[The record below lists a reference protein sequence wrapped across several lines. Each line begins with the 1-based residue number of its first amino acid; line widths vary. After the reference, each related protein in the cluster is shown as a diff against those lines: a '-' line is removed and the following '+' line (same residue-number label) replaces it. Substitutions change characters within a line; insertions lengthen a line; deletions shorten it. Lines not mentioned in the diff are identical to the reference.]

1 MERSKKNM
9 ALLAA
14 GAIIGSAAGVLFA
27 PRKGA
32 KTRKKILK
40 TLQKKREDQCCAE
53 KDAEEKQ

>member
-1 MERSKKNM
+1 MERSKKNI

-32 KTRKKILK
+32 KTRKKIFK
-40 TLQKKREDQCCAE
+40 TLQQKKEDHLCAE
-53 KDAEEKQ
+53 KDADEKQ

>member
-1 MERSKKNM
+1 MRYMESNKKNM

-14 GAIIGSAAGVLFA
+14 GAIIGSAAGILFA

-40 TLQKKREDQCCAE
+40 TLQKKKEDNLSIE
-53 KDAEEKQ
+53 K